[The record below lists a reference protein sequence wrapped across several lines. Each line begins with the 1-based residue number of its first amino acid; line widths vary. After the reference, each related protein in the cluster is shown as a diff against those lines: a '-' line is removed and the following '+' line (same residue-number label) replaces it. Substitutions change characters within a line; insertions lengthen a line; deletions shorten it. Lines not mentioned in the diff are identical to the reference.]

1 MTAPT
6 ITTRVKLRG
15 AALAVIKC
23 KDPQVLIAGPAGT
36 GKSFA
41 ALWKVHL
48 MCLANPGMR
57 ALMCRKTHKSLTST
71 GLVTYKEKVAR
82 DAIAMNLVK
91 YFGGSG
97 QTPAQWEYTN
107 GSVIVVGGLD
117 QADKIMSSEYD
128 MIFVQEATEAT
139 PDDIEKLDSR
149 LRNGVVSFQ
158 QLIMDANPQ
167 QPSHP
172 LKKRCDEGKTTML
185 LSRHVDNPRLYT
197 ETRDPVTG
205 ERSHEVTQYGRDYL
219 ARLANLSGVRKERL
233 YYGRWAA
240 AEGIIY
246 DEWDPHLHVSD
257 RKKLPREWRRIWAVD
272 FGFRHPFV
280 WQQWAIDDDGALW
293 LELEIHRTERIVEDH
308 ARAILDLMVI
318 KSGPNLGQWKYPRPD
333 AILCDHDAEDRATL
347 ERHLGMGTQPAWKG
361 VSDGIEAVKAR
372 LRKREN
378 GRPGL
383 YVLRESLME
392 RDAALA
398 EAGRP
403 NGFMEEIEGYVW
415 KPSPDGKPI
424 KDEPLKEQDD
434 SMDCARYAV
443 AHLDLAP
450 RPRLRWVS

>member
-6 ITTRVKLRG
+6 ITTRIKLRG
-15 AALAVIKC
+15 AALEMIKC
-23 KDPQVLIAGPAGT
+23 KKPQVLIAGPAGT

-41 ALWKVHL
+41 ALWKMHL

-57 ALMCRKTHKSLTST
+57 GLMCRKTHKSLTST
-71 GLVTYKEKVAR
+71 GLVTFKEKVAR
-82 DAIAMNLVK
+82 DAIALGWLK

-97 QTPAQWEYTN
+97 QTPAQWEYSN

-117 QADKIMSSEYD
+117 QPDKIMSSEYD
-128 MIFVQEATEAT
+128 VIFVQEATEAT

-158 QLIMDANPQ
+158 QLIMDCNPQ
-167 QPSHP
+167 QPKHH
-172 LKKRCDEGKTTML
+172 LKVRCDEGRTHML
-185 LSRHVDNPRLYT
+185 HARHTDNPRLYKEVRAGEQVSYEIT
-197 ETRDPVTG
+197 E
-205 ERSHEVTQYGRDYL
+205 YGKDYI
-219 ARLANLSGVRKERL
+219 ARLDNLTGVRKERL
-233 YYGRWAA
+233 RYGRWAA

-246 DEWDPHLHVSD
+246 DEWDPLVHVSD
-257 RKKLPREWRRIWAVD
+257 RKKLPREWRRIWSVD

-308 ARAILDLMVI
+308 AQTILNAVMI
-318 KSGPNLGQWKYPRPD
+318 KSGPNIGQWKYGRPE

-361 VSDGIEAVKAR
+361 VSDGIEAVKTR
-372 LRKREN
+372 LRRQEN
-378 GRPGL
+378 GRPRL
-383 YVLRESLME
+383 YVLRESLIE
-392 RDAALA
+392 RDPALA
-398 EAGRP
+398 ESGRP

-424 KDEPLKEQDD
+424 KDEPNKEGDD
-434 SMDCARYAV
+434 SMDCGRYAV
-443 AHLDLAP
+443 AHCDLAP